1 MSKLISDKGITD
13 YDTLVSEQKRLKE
26 LLKIQKRIIQEDI
39 QQLRY
44 ELNPA
49 VKALSTLSKLT
60 TSEKHTASPALQM
73 GANATIDW
81 ALKRLLSSR
90 PVLKFL
96 LPIIVK
102 NYSSHYLH
110 KAVPFIQKI
119 KEKIFGKRVKPR
131 AIQG

>member
-1 MSKLISDKGITD
+1 MSSLTSDKGITD

-49 VKALSTLSKLT
+49 VQALSTLSKFT
-60 TSEKHTASPALQM
+60 TSDKNNSSPALRM

-81 ALKRLLSSR
+81 AVKNLLRSR
-90 PVLKFL
+90 PL
-96 LPIIVK
+96 LRFIVPVILK
-102 NYSSHYLH
+102 NYTSHYVK
-110 KAVPFIQKI
+110 KAVPFFQRVR
-119 KEKIFGKRVKPR
+119 EKIFGNR
-131 AIQG
+131 AKVIRE